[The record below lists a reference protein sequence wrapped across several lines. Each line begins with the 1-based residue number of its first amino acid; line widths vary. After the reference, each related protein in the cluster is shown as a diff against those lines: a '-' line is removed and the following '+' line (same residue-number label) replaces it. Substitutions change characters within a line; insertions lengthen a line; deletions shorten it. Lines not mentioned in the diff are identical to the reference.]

1 MKKIINLIYK
11 KQNLK
16 NKNNNKYKKLKIS
29 NNKKL
34 RELNK

>member
-1 MKKIINLIYK
+1 MKKIINSIYK

-16 NKNNNKYKKLKIS
+16 NKKNNKYKKLKIS

-34 RELNK
+34 G